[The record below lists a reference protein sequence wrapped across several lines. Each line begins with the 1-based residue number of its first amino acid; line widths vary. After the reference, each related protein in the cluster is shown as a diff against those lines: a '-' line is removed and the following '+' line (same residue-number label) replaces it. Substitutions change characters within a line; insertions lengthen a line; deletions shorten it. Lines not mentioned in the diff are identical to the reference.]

1 LSGVP
6 VLFLPG
12 SGGSYK
18 QARLPA
24 LAPRAVLS

>member
-24 LAPRAVLS
+24 RSVRARR